1 MGELKQKRL
10 ACEEMLMLCAG
21 VRTAGGRVRVRW
33 EADSAATAMGQ
44 LAYFIEF
51 LTLTG
56 LWSSWRER
64 RPLSCTSPNA
74 PSRADVLGT

>member
-33 EADSAATAMGQ
+33 EADSAATAMG
-44 LAYFIEF
+44 
-51 LTLTG
+51 
-56 LWSSWRER
+56 SWR
-64 RPLSCTSPNA
+64 TSLNF
-74 PSRADVLGT
+74 